1 MMMQKKKHKKN
12 TRKQWVKIQSSV
24 KIPQDA
30 ADTFILINNVIVNE

>member
-1 MMMQKKKHKKN
+1 MMMQKKKTPAN
-12 TRKQWVKIQSSV
+12 WVKIQSSV